1 MKPPSWVPGPFRA
14 PRQPPAV
21 PTQSLPRVRYHTAT
35 GAESLRGLA
44 EQFYGNSR
52 EAVRIFNANRAG
64 ALRDDRTP
72 GFLTSLDDV
81 LPPGSIL
88 LIP

>member
-1 MKPPSWVPGPFRA
+1 MKPPAWVPGPFRP

-21 PTQSLPRVRYHTAT
+21 PTQALPHARFHTAT
-35 GAESLRGLA
+35 GTETLRGLA
-44 EQFYGNSR
+44 EQFYGNPR

-64 ALRDDRTP
+64 ILRDDRTP

-81 LPPGSIL
+81 LPTGAVL